1 MSEDPLLAALI
12 GLRDRLDAV
21 ADEFRE
27 EIGEL
32 RIGLRDQL
40 EGVAEEFRE
49 EIGGL
54 RVEMRAEIGGLRAE
68 MSVRFDRLEDKMTRL
83 RDELDVA
90 MGRIDEVEAARES
103 SSATHRQLWR
113 LYRRLQTD
121 VDELK
126 DQKGGPP
133 TGA

>member
-1 MSEDPLLAALI
+1 MSADPLLAALI

-27 EIGEL
+27 EIGGL

-40 EGVAEEFRE
+40 QGVAEEFRQE
-49 EIGGL
+49 VGEL
-54 RVEMRAEIGGLRAE
+54 RAEIGGLRAE
-68 MSVRFDRLEDKMTRL
+68 MSVRFDRIEDKMTRL

-126 DQKGGPP
+126 DQKGGPS
-133 TGA
+133 TSA